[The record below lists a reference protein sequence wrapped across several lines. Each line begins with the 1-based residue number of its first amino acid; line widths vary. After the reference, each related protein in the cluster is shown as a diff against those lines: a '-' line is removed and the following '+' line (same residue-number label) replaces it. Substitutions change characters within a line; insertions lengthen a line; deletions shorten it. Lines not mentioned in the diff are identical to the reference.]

1 MSGSVMR
8 AHFIPIRHFQ
18 LKLTSTAE
26 GTQDTVSALHHRD
39 EEIEAF

>member
-1 MSGSVMR
+1 MR

-18 LKLTSTAE
+18 LKLTSTTE
-26 GTQDTVSALHHRD
+26 GTRDTVSALDHGD